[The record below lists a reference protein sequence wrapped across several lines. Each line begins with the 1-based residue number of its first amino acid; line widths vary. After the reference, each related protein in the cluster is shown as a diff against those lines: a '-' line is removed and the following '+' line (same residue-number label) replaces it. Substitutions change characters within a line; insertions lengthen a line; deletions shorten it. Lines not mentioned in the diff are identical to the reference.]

1 MHYAGKLNLRSH
13 NSSYCLIKVV
23 IKAGLTAC
31 IKYHTNVV
39 LKTRD
44 LLDCKCS
51 VYSSRLLYNTKTI
64 GEQFN
69 FSISIIVQF

>member
-39 LKTRD
+39 LKPETCWIVNV
-44 LLDCKCS
+44 LFTEVDC
-51 VYSSRLLYNTKTI
+51 YTI
-64 GEQFN
+64 LRPLVSNLIFQ
-69 FSISIIVQF
+69 SA